1 MDVNQAIL
9 EEADL
14 QENKE
19 ETDAGKCIV
28 FFFFSLIKLAM

>member
-14 QENKE
+14 QENEE
-19 ETDAGKCIV
+19 ETDAGKYM
-28 FFFFSLIKLAM
+28 FFSSSV